1 MSLFLSRYRYS
12 VGFGEESERER
23 RGKVGTVSEMQNE
36 GMRDNARE
44 EKAAGT
50 FGSQSV
56 PVLWFGHL
64 PILVSFPNSVGISPM
79 REFFDMVSA
88 SVWIWDENASC
99 VSE

>member
-1 MSLFLSRYRYS
+1 MFMRASSVGIWPMSLFLSRYRYS
-12 VGFGEESERER
+12 VGFGEAIRG
-23 RGKVGTVSEMQNE
+23 GKVGTVSEMQNE

-88 SVWIWDENASC
+88 SVWI
-99 VSE
+99 